1 MSHVVSAP
9 PHSHTP
15 PHPACS
21 TYIDARLARVRV
33 HQDQWAAA
41 SPRVTAQV
49 HLLQA
54 VVHVDADELAQE
66 AHTAQVAALLREE
79 VRRGVAAEDVAVQ
92 EHHMG
97 VGAVEL

>member
-1 MSHVVSAP
+1 M
-9 PHSHTP
+9 
-15 PHPACS
+15 
-21 TYIDARLARVRV
+21 
-33 HQDQWAAA
+33 
-41 SPRVTAQV
+41 

-66 AHTAQVAALLREE
+66 AHTAQVAALLCEE

-97 VGAVEL
+97 VGAVELCENTTTQDQGKP